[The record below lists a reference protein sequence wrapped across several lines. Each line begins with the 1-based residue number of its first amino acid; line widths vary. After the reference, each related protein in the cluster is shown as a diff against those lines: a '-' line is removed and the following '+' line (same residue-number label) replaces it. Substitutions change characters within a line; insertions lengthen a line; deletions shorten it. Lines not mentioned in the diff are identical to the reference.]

1 MAPKDPLDVLRQIA
15 GELPKGLSSYL
26 ASTPF
31 GIPLHPG
38 SGVPMPTMSFRSGR
52 GGLAVPVGS
61 GSAPIDFMSP
71 YMVLSEYM
79 GDAAAV
85 LKQADPDS
93 IVDGLIGACNGN
105 DLMFALAALNRMA
118 ARPEHAPAA
127 VSVMQAALQPDI
139 RARFDNMSKQ
149 RRLFARQPVL
159 TALRKVL
166 AKFSPRQ
173 NLINPAVAAVLLV
186 HAVGDQLSATKGGD
200 DLETIGGMHGRLVLD
215 MVANSDFY
223 ESDDPWAAID
233 RYVRLWRSHGSV
245 CENLLGGKVSID
257 LLREA
262 TGLELED
269 FLALGFALFANVLAW
284 RPGAP
289 MLFNLQPGVQMDP
302 AVISRFLQ
310 LFSATPAQMRAALAT
325 PRSGWDFLEFQAHPV
340 LRLPEGLLILDEG
353 LLWQRFT
360 SGLFWLVH
368 DHQRDHLGDVA
379 RRKWTQAWGDVVEV
393 VAEEGLTQLAPRVLG
408 GGAAVWDENNL
419 RTAYGKRGGT
429 ADLVIDF
436 GEALAVI
443 EIVSAQ
449 LTINT
454 RVDCTRGAFERDLE
468 KLVIKKV
475 RQIDGT
481 ARKLIANETKLT
493 GVTVNHAR
501 TIIPIVVAAFGF
513 PHLPPVHARLQE
525 RLRDEHLLQDGP
537 FADLCILDL
546 RDLELLEGAAERG
559 DAPHHL
565 LVEWQK
571 SRLYR
576 MPFRT
581 WLWTQAGEKLGPRA
595 RPKRMDPAVTATM
608 HELTDRLQLADDT
621 GERWSP
627 PVT

>member
-1 MAPKDPLDVLRQIA
+1 M
-15 GELPKGLSSYL
+15 
-26 ASTPF
+26 ST
-31 GIPLHPG
+31 
-38 SGVPMPTMSFRSGR
+38 
-52 GGLAVPVGS
+52 
-61 GSAPIDFMSP
+61 

-79 GDAAAV
+79 GDAATV
-85 LKQADPDS
+85 LNQADPDS
-93 IVDGLIGACNGN
+93 IVNGLIGACNSY
-105 DLMFALAALNRMA
+105 DLMFALVALNRMA
-118 ARPEHAPAA
+118 AHPEHAPAA
-127 VSVMQAALQPDI
+127 LSVMQAALKPEV
-139 RARFDNMSKQ
+139 RARFDNMAKQ
-149 RRLFARQPVL
+149 RRPFARQPVL

-166 AKFSPRQ
+166 ASPAPRQ
-173 NLINPAVAAVLLV
+173 NLIDPSVAAILLV
-186 HAVGDQLSATKGGD
+186 HALGDRLNVTKTGD
-200 DLETIGGMHGRLVLD
+200 ESEPIGGMYGRLVLD
-215 MVANSDFY
+215 MVANSDFH

-233 RYVRLWRSHGSV
+233 RYVRLWRSHGPI
-245 CENLLGGKVSID
+245 CENLLGGKVPTD

-262 TGLELED
+262 TGLEFED

-284 RPGAP
+284 TPGAP
-289 MLFNLQPGVQMDP
+289 MLLNLQPGVQMDP
-302 AVISRFLQ
+302 EVIDRFLQ
-310 LFSATPAQMRAALAT
+310 LLSATPDQIRAALAT

-340 LRLPEGLLILDEG
+340 LNLPDGLLILDEG

-368 DHQRDHLGDVA
+368 DHQRDHTGDLA

-393 VAEEGLTQLAPRVLG
+393 VAEEGLTPLAPPLLG
-408 GGAAVWDENNL
+408 EGATIWDENDL
-419 RTAYGKRGGT
+419 RTAYGKKGGT

-436 GEALAVI
+436 GEKLAVI
-443 EIVSAQ
+443 EVVSAQ

-454 RVDCTRGAFERDLE
+454 RIDCTRDAFERDLE

-493 GVTVNHAR
+493 GVRVTHPR

-525 RLRDEHLLQDGP
+525 RLKDEHLLQNGP

-565 LVEWQK
+565 LAEWQK
-571 SRLYR
+571 SSLYR
-576 MPFRT
+576 LPFRT
-581 WLWTQAGEKLGPRA
+581 WLWSQPGEKLGPLA

-608 HELTDRLQLADDT
+608 HELTDRLRLGDDT
-621 GERWSP
+621 GKRWSP
-627 PVT
+627 PAA